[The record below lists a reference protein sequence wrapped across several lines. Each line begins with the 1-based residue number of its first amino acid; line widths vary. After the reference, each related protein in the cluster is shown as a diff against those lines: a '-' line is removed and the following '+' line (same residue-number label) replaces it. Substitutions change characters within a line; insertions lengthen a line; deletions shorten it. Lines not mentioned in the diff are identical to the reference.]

1 MIFNENLINNISIIY
16 KVYYCNND
24 DDTIKIFIFRYTNED
39 EYAEQFAEYIVHEL
53 VGNTGFI
60 RNILTYTIC
69 NEDTNTYKKIKEEI
83 FNYLRDNTFFLSGII
98 VVRSFST
105 YSNKFNSI
113 WKPFD
118 NTYSNK
124 FNSIWKPFDNTYNIF
139 EPLEISYCN
148 KFGKAI
154 IDTKANN
161 TKKTNKFMNY
171 DI

>member
-1 MIFNENLINNISIIY
+1 MIFNEKLIKGISTIY
-16 KVYYCNND
+16 KVFYYCNSN

-69 NEDTNTYKKIKEEI
+69 DEDIDTYKKIKKEV
-83 FNYLRDNTFFLSGII
+83 FNYLKDNTLLSDII
-98 VVRSFST
+98 VFRSFST

-113 WKPFD
+113 WKPID
-118 NTYSNK
+118 E
-124 FNSIWKPFDNTYNIF
+124 TYNIF
-139 EPLEISYCN
+139 EPLEISYYN

-154 IDTKANN
+154 IDTKTNN

>member
-16 KVYYCNND
+16 KVFYYCNN

-69 NEDTNTYKKIKEEI
+69 DEDTNTYKKIKEEI
-83 FNYLRDNTFFLSGII
+83 FNYLRDNTFLSDII

-105 YSNKFNSI
+105 YSTKFNST

-118 NTYSNK
+118 N
-124 FNSIWKPFDNTYNIF
+124 IYNIF
-139 EPLEISYCN
+139 EPLEFSYCN
-148 KFGKAI
+148 KLGKAI

>member
-60 RNILTYTIC
+60 RNILTYTSC
-69 NEDTNTYKKIKEEI
+69 DEDTNTYKKIKEEI
-83 FNYLRDNTFFLSGII
+83 FNYLRDNKFFLSDII
-98 VVRSFST
+98 VVRSFS
-105 YSNKFNSI
+105 
-113 WKPFD
+113 
-118 NTYSNK
+118 TYSNK

>member
-1 MIFNENLINNISIIY
+1 MIFNENLINNISTIY
-16 KVYYCNND
+16 KIFYYWNNN

-69 NEDTNTYKKIKEEI
+69 DEDTNTYKKIKEEI
-83 FNYLRDNTFFLSGII
+83 FNYLRDNTFLSDII

-118 NTYSNK
+118 
-124 FNSIWKPFDNTYNIF
+124 DTYNIF

-148 KFGKAI
+148 KFGKPI

>member
-1 MIFNENLINNISIIY
+1 MIFNENLINNISTIY
-16 KVYYCNND
+16 KVFYYWNND

-60 RNILTYTIC
+60 RNILTYTSC
-69 NEDTNTYKKIKEEI
+69 DEDTNTYKKIKEKI
-83 FNYLRDNTFFLSGII
+83 FNYLRDNKLLSDII

-105 YSNKFNSI
+105 YSTKFNSRYSNKFNSI

-118 NTYSNK
+118 NIYK
-124 FNSIWKPFDNTYNIF
+124 IF
-139 EPLEISYCN
+139 EPLEFSYCN

>member
-1 MIFNENLINNISIIY
+1 MIFNENLINNISTIY
-16 KVYYCNND
+16 KVFYYWNND

-39 EYAEQFAEYIVHEL
+39 EYAEQFAEYIVHEF

-69 NEDTNTYKKIKEEI
+69 DEDTNTYKKIKEEI
-83 FNYLRDNTFFLSGII
+83 FNYLRDNTFLSDII

-105 YSNKFNSI
+105 YSNKFNSR
-113 WKPFD
+113 
-118 NTYSNK
+118 YSNK
-124 FNSIWKPFDNTYNIF
+124 FNSIWKPFDDTYNIF

-148 KFGKAI
+148 KFGKTI

>member
-1 MIFNENLINNISIIY
+1 MIFNENFINNISTIY
-16 KVYYCNND
+16 KVFYYWNND

-69 NEDTNTYKKIKEEI
+69 DEDTNTYKKIKEKI
-83 FNYLRDNTFFLSGII
+83 FNYLRDNKLLSDII

-105 YSNKFNSI
+105 YSTKFNSI
-113 WKPFD
+113 QKPFD
-118 NTYSNK
+118 NL
-124 FNSIWKPFDNTYNIF
+124 YNMF
-139 EPLEISYCN
+139 EPLEFSYCN

>member
-60 RNILTYTIC
+60 RNILTYTSC
-69 NEDTNTYKKIKEEI
+69 DEDTNTYKKIKEKI
-83 FNYLRDNTFFLSGII
+83 FNYLRDNKLLSDII
-98 VVRSFST
+98 VVRSFS
-105 YSNKFNSI
+105 
-113 WKPFD
+113 
-118 NTYSNK
+118 TYSNK

>member
-1 MIFNENLINNISIIY
+1 MIFNENLINNISTIY
-16 KVYYCNND
+16 KVFYYWNNN

-39 EYAEQFAEYIVHEL
+39 EYAEQIAEYMVHEF

-69 NEDTNTYKKIKEEI
+69 DEDTNTYKKIKEEI
-83 FNYLRDNTFFLSGII
+83 FNYLRDNTLLSDII
-98 VVRSFST
+98 AVRTFST
-105 YSNKFNSI
+105 YS
-113 WKPFD
+113 
-118 NTYSNK
+118 TK

-139 EPLEISYCN
+139 EPLEFSYCN

>member
-16 KVYYCNND
+16 KVFYYCNN

-69 NEDTNTYKKIKEEI
+69 DEDTNTYKKIKEEI
-83 FNYLRDNTFFLSGII
+83 FNYLRDNTFLSDII

-105 YSNKFNSI
+105 YSTKFNST

-118 NTYSNK
+118 N
-124 FNSIWKPFDNTYNIF
+124 IYNIF
-139 EPLEISYCN
+139 KPLEFSYCN
-148 KFGKAI
+148 KLGKAI

>member
-1 MIFNENLINNISIIY
+1 MIFNENLINNISTIY
-16 KVYYCNND
+16 KVFYYWNND

-39 EYAEQFAEYIVHEL
+39 EYAEQIAEYMVHEF

-69 NEDTNTYKKIKEEI
+69 DEDTNTYKKIKEEI
-83 FNYLRDNTFFLSGII
+83 FNYLRDNTLLSDTI
-98 VVRSFST
+98 VVRYFST
-105 YSNKFNSI
+105 YSTKFYSV

-118 NTYSNK
+118 
-124 FNSIWKPFDNTYNIF
+124 DTYNIF
-139 EPLEISYCN
+139 EPLEVSYYN

>member
-16 KVYYCNND
+16 KVFYYCNND

-39 EYAEQFAEYIVHEL
+39 EYAEQFAEYMVHEF

-69 NEDTNTYKKIKEEI
+69 DEDTNTYKKIKEEI
-83 FNYLRDNTFFLSGII
+83 FNYLRDNTFLSDII

-118 NTYSNK
+118 NTY
-124 FNSIWKPFDNTYNIF
+124 NIF
-139 EPLEISYCN
+139 EPLEFSYCN

-161 TKKTNKFMNY
+161 TKKINKFMNY

>member
-1 MIFNENLINNISIIY
+1 MIFNENLINNISTIY
-16 KVYYCNND
+16 KVFYYWNND

-39 EYAEQFAEYIVHEL
+39 EYAEQFAEYIVHEF

-69 NEDTNTYKKIKEEI
+69 DEDTNTYKKIKEEI
-83 FNYLRDNTFFLSGII
+83 FNYLRDNTLLSDII
-98 VVRSFST
+98 AVRSFS
-105 YSNKFNSI
+105 
-113 WKPFD
+113 
-118 NTYSNK
+118 TYSNK

-139 EPLEISYCN
+139 EPLEFSYCN

-154 IDTKANN
+154 IDTKTNN

>member
-1 MIFNENLINNISIIY
+1 MIFNENFINNISTIY
-16 KVYYCNND
+16 KVFYYWNND

-60 RNILTYTIC
+60 RNILTYTSC
-69 NEDTNTYKKIKEEI
+69 DEDTNTYKKIKEKI
-83 FNYLRDNTFFLSGII
+83 FNYLRDNKLLSDII

-105 YSNKFNSI
+105 YSTKFNSI
-113 WKPFD
+113 QKPFD
-118 NTYSNK
+118 NL
-124 FNSIWKPFDNTYNIF
+124 YNMF
-139 EPLEISYCN
+139 EPLEFSYCN

-161 TKKTNKFMNY
+161 TKKANKFMNY

>member
-16 KVYYCNND
+16 KVFYYCNND

-53 VGNTGFI
+53 LGNTGFI

-69 NEDTNTYKKIKEEI
+69 DEDTNTYKKIKEKI
-83 FNYLRDNTFFLSGII
+83 FNYLRDNKLLSDII

-105 YSNKFNSI
+105 YS
-113 WKPFD
+113 
-118 NTYSNK
+118 TK

-139 EPLEISYCN
+139 EPLEVSYYN
-148 KFGKAI
+148 KFSKAI

>member
-1 MIFNENLINNISIIY
+1 MKFNENLINNISTIY
-16 KVYYCNND
+16 KVFYYWNND

-39 EYAEQFAEYIVHEL
+39 EYAEQFAEYIVHEF

-69 NEDTNTYKKIKEEI
+69 DEDTNTYKKIKGEI
-83 FNYLRDNTFFLSGII
+83 FNYLRDNTLLSDTI
-98 VVRSFST
+98 VVRYFST
-105 YSNKFNSI
+105 YSTKFYSV
-113 WKPFD
+113 WKLFD
-118 NTYSNK
+118 
-124 FNSIWKPFDNTYNIF
+124 DTYNIF
-139 EPLEISYCN
+139 EPLEVSYYN

>member
-24 DDTIKIFIFRYTNED
+24 DDTINIFIFRYTNED

-69 NEDTNTYKKIKEEI
+69 DENTNTYKKIKEEI
-83 FNYLRDNTFFLSGII
+83 FNYLRDNTFFLSDNI
-98 VVRSFST
+98 VVRSFS
-105 YSNKFNSI
+105 
-113 WKPFD
+113 
-118 NTYSNK
+118 TYSNK

>member
-1 MIFNENLINNISIIY
+1 MIFNENLINNISTIY
-16 KVYYCNND
+16 KVFYYWNND
-24 DDTIKIFIFRYTNED
+24 DDAIKIFIFRYTNED
-39 EYAEQFAEYIVHEL
+39 EYAEQIAEYMVHEL

-60 RNILTYTIC
+60 RNILTYTSC
-69 NEDTNTYKKIKEEI
+69 DEDTNTYKKIKEEI
-83 FNYLRDNTFFLSGII
+83 FNYLRDNKLLSDII
-98 VVRSFST
+98 AVRTFST

-118 NTYSNK
+118 N
-124 FNSIWKPFDNTYNIF
+124 IYNIF
-139 EPLEISYCN
+139 EPLEFSYCN

>member
-1 MIFNENLINNISIIY
+1 MIFNENLINNISTIY
-16 KVYYCNND
+16 KVFYYWNND

-39 EYAEQFAEYIVHEL
+39 EYAEQFAEYMVHEF

-69 NEDTNTYKKIKEEI
+69 DEDTNTYKKIKEKI
-83 FNYLRDNTFFLSGII
+83 FNYLRDNKLLSDII

-105 YSNKFNSI
+105 YS
-113 WKPFD
+113 
-118 NTYSNK
+118 TK

-139 EPLEISYCN
+139 EPLEVSYYN
-148 KFGKAI
+148 KFSKAI

>member
-1 MIFNENLINNISIIY
+1 MIFNENFINNISTIY

-60 RNILTYTIC
+60 RNILTYTSC
-69 NEDTNTYKKIKEEI
+69 DEDTNTYKKIKEKI
-83 FNYLRDNTFFLSGII
+83 FNYLRDNKLLSDII

-105 YSNKFNSI
+105 YSTKFNSI
-113 WKPFD
+113 QKPFD
-118 NTYSNK
+118 NL
-124 FNSIWKPFDNTYNIF
+124 YNMF
-139 EPLEISYCN
+139 EPLEFSYCN

>member
-1 MIFNENLINNISIIY
+1 MIFNENFINNISTIY
-16 KVYYCNND
+16 KVFYYWNND
-24 DDTIKIFIFRYTNED
+24 DDTIKLFIFRYTNED

-60 RNILTYTIC
+60 RNILTYTSC
-69 NEDTNTYKKIKEEI
+69 DEDTNTYKKIKEKI
-83 FNYLRDNTFFLSGII
+83 FNYLRDNKLLSDII

-105 YSNKFNSI
+105 YSTKFNSI
-113 WKPFD
+113 QKPFD
-118 NTYSNK
+118 NL
-124 FNSIWKPFDNTYNIF
+124 YNMF
-139 EPLEISYCN
+139 EPLEFSYCN

-161 TKKTNKFMNY
+161 TKKANKFMNY

>member
-1 MIFNENLINNISIIY
+1 MIFNENLINNISTIY
-16 KVYYCNND
+16 KVFYYWNND

-39 EYAEQFAEYIVHEL
+39 EYAEQFAEYLVHEF

-69 NEDTNTYKKIKEEI
+69 DENTNTYKKIKEEI
-83 FNYLRDNTFFLSGII
+83 FNYLRDNTFLSDII

-105 YSNKFNSI
+105 YSNKFN
-113 WKPFD
+113 FR
-118 NTYSNK
+118 YSNK
-124 FNSIWKPFDNTYNIF
+124 FNSIWKPFDDTYNIF

-154 IDTKANN
+154 IDTKTNN

>member
-1 MIFNENLINNISIIY
+1 MIFNENLINNISTIY
-16 KVYYCNND
+16 KVFYYWNND

-39 EYAEQFAEYIVHEL
+39 EYAEQIVEYMVHEF

-69 NEDTNTYKKIKEEI
+69 DEDTNTYKKIKEEI
-83 FNYLRDNTFFLSGII
+83 FNYLRDNTLLSDII
-98 VVRSFST
+98 AVRTFST

-118 NTYSNK
+118 N
-124 FNSIWKPFDNTYNIF
+124 IYNIF
-139 EPLEISYCN
+139 EPLEFSYCN

>member
-60 RNILTYTIC
+60 RNILTYTSC
-69 NEDTNTYKKIKEEI
+69 DEDTNTYKKIKEKI
-83 FNYLRDNTFFLSGII
+83 FNYLRDNKLLSDII

-105 YSNKFNSI
+105 YSTKFNSI
-113 WKPFD
+113 QKPFD
-118 NTYSNK
+118 NL
-124 FNSIWKPFDNTYNIF
+124 YNMF
-139 EPLEISYCN
+139 EPLEFSYYN
-148 KFGKAI
+148 KFGKVI
-154 IDTKANN
+154 IDTKVNN
-161 TKKTNKFMNY
+161 NKKTNKFMDY

>member
-60 RNILTYTIC
+60 RNILTYTSC
-69 NEDTNTYKKIKEEI
+69 DEDTNTYKKIKEKI
-83 FNYLRDNTFFLSGII
+83 FNYLRDNKLLSDII

-118 NTYSNK
+118 NTY
-124 FNSIWKPFDNTYNIF
+124 NIF
-139 EPLEISYCN
+139 EPLEFSYCN

>member
-1 MIFNENLINNISIIY
+1 MIFNENLINNISTIY
-16 KVYYCNND
+16 KVFYYWNND

-60 RNILTYTIC
+60 RNILTYTSC
-69 NEDTNTYKKIKEEI
+69 DEDTNTYKKIKEKI
-83 FNYLRDNTFFLSGII
+83 FNYLRDNKLLSDII

-105 YSNKFNSI
+105 YSTKFNSRYSNKFNFI

-118 NTYSNK
+118 NI
-124 FNSIWKPFDNTYNIF
+124 FNIF
-139 EPLEISYCN
+139 EPLEFSYCN

>member
-1 MIFNENLINNISIIY
+1 MIFNENLINNISTIY
-16 KVYYCNND
+16 KVFYYWNN

-39 EYAEQFAEYIVHEL
+39 EYAEQIAEYMVHEF

-69 NEDTNTYKKIKEEI
+69 DEDTNTYKKIKEEI
-83 FNYLRDNTFFLSGII
+83 FNYLRDNTLLSDII
-98 VVRSFST
+98 AVRSFST
-105 YSNKFNSI
+105 YSTKFNSRYSNKFNSI

-118 NTYSNK
+118 
-124 FNSIWKPFDNTYNIF
+124 DTYNIF

-148 KFGKAI
+148 KFGKPI
-154 IDTKANN
+154 IDTNANN

>member
-1 MIFNENLINNISIIY
+1 MIFNENLINNISTIY
-16 KVYYCNND
+16 KVFYYWNND

-39 EYAEQFAEYIVHEL
+39 EYAEQIAEYMVHEF

-60 RNILTYTIC
+60 SNILTYTSC
-69 NEDTNTYKKIKEEI
+69 DEDTNTYKKIKEEI
-83 FNYLRDNTFFLSGII
+83 FNYLRDNKLLSDII
-98 VVRSFST
+98 AVRTFST

-118 NTYSNK
+118 N
-124 FNSIWKPFDNTYNIF
+124 IYNIF
-139 EPLEISYCN
+139 EPLEFSYCN

-161 TKKTNKFMNY
+161 TIKTNKFMNY

>member
-1 MIFNENLINNISIIY
+1 MIFNEKLIKGISTIY
-16 KVYYCNND
+16 KVFYYCNSN

-39 EYAEQFAEYIVHEL
+39 EYAEQFAGYIIHEL

-69 NEDTNTYKKIKEEI
+69 DEDIDTYKKIKKEV
-83 FNYLRDNTFFLSGII
+83 FNYLKDNTLLSDII
-98 VVRSFST
+98 VFRSFST

-113 WKPFD
+113 WKPID
-118 NTYSNK
+118 E
-124 FNSIWKPFDNTYNIF
+124 TYNIF
-139 EPLEISYCN
+139 EPLEISYYN
-148 KFGKAI
+148 KSGKTI

>member
-39 EYAEQFAEYIVHEL
+39 EYAEQFTEYIVHEL

-60 RNILTYTIC
+60 RNILTYTSC
-69 NEDTNTYKKIKEEI
+69 DEDTNTYKKIKEEI
-83 FNYLRDNTFFLSGII
+83 FNYLRDNKFFLSDII
-98 VVRSFST
+98 VVRSFS
-105 YSNKFNSI
+105 
-113 WKPFD
+113 
-118 NTYSNK
+118 TYSNK

>member
-1 MIFNENLINNISIIY
+1 MIFNENLINNISTIY
-16 KVYYCNND
+16 KVFYYWNND

-69 NEDTNTYKKIKEEI
+69 DEDTNTYKKIKEEV
-83 FNYLRDNTFFLSGII
+83 FNYLRDNTFLSDII

-105 YSNKFNSI
+105 YSNKFNSR
-113 WKPFD
+113 
-118 NTYSNK
+118 YSNK

-154 IDTKANN
+154 IDTKVNN

>member
-16 KVYYCNND
+16 KVFYYCNND

-53 VGNTGFI
+53 VGNTEFI
-60 RNILTYTIC
+60 RNILTYTSC
-69 NEDTNTYKKIKEEI
+69 DEDTNTYKKIKEKI
-83 FNYLRDNTFFLSGII
+83 FNYLRDNKLLSDII
-98 VVRSFST
+98 VIRSFST
-105 YSNKFNSI
+105 YSTKFNSRYSNKFNSI

-118 NTYSNK
+118 N
-124 FNSIWKPFDNTYNIF
+124 IYNIF
-139 EPLEISYCN
+139 EPLEFSYCN

>member
-1 MIFNENLINNISIIY
+1 MIFNENLINNISTIY
-16 KVYYCNND
+16 KVFYYCNND
-24 DDTIKIFIFRYTNED
+24 NTIKIFIFRYTNED
-39 EYAEQFAEYIVHEL
+39 EYAEQIAEYMVHEF

-69 NEDTNTYKKIKEEI
+69 DEDTNTYKKIKEEI
-83 FNYLRDNTFFLSGII
+83 FNYLRDNTLLSDII
-98 VVRSFST
+98 AVRTFST

-118 NTYSNK
+118 N
-124 FNSIWKPFDNTYNIF
+124 IYNIF
-139 EPLEISYCN
+139 EPLEFSYCN

>member
-1 MIFNENLINNISIIY
+1 MIFNENLINNISTIY
-16 KVYYCNND
+16 KVFYYWNND

-60 RNILTYTIC
+60 RNILTYTSC
-69 NEDTNTYKKIKEEI
+69 DEDTNTYKKIKEKI
-83 FNYLRDNTFFLSGII
+83 FNYLRDNKLLSDII

-105 YSNKFNSI
+105 YSTKFNSI
-113 WKPFD
+113 QKPFD
-118 NTYSNK
+118 NL
-124 FNSIWKPFDNTYNIF
+124 YNMF
-139 EPLEISYCN
+139 EPLEFSYCN

-161 TKKTNKFMNY
+161 TKKANKFMNY